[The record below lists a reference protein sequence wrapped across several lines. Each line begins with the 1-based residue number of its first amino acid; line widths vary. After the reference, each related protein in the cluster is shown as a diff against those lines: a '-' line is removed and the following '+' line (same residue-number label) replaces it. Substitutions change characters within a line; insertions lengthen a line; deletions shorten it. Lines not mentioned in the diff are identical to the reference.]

1 MQSFAKFLNQAYN
14 STKPIHQVYFDS
26 WKIGFGAEKALDLL
40 NHIFFLSLHDKVHQQ
55 LFLKDL
61 GLYKI
66 ISNF

>member
-1 MQSFAKFLNQAYN
+1 M
-14 STKPIHQVYFDS
+14 HQVYFDS
-26 WKIGFGAEKALDLL
+26 WKIGLGAEKALDLL
-40 NHIFFLSLHDKVHQQ
+40 NRLFFFSLHDKVHQQ

>member
-1 MQSFAKFLNQAYN
+1 M
-14 STKPIHQVYFDS
+14 HQVYFDS
-26 WKIGFGAEKALDLL
+26 WKIGLGAEKALDLL
-40 NHIFFLSLHDKVHQQ
+40 NRFFFSLHDKVHQQ

>member
-14 STKPIHQVYFDS
+14 STKTMHQVYFDS
-26 WKIGFGAEKALDLL
+26 WKIGLGAEKALDLL
-40 NHIFFLSLHDKVHQQ
+40 NRIFFSLHDKVHQQ